1 MGLIKKN
8 NKKSETEKIKKID
21 KKVFARIKDKFRE
34 YWKILFRLI
43 FIYIVCYL
51 IWLYSSKHV
60 RQFAHDK
67 KLNGDALFL
76 VICLALFQG
85 ILFTLDGF
93 VTALLKSPFNQ
104 MCYAINKAEGISDKQ
119 KDYII
124 SKATRSNEDCKETL
138 KKFGIITMV
147 GELAKVFIN
156 REKFD
161 KNTTDYEHLI
171 VISYLVPLI
180 SAAWSIWSIHQELK
194 KIEKSI
200 KKYQNLQTSK
210 R

>member
-1 MGLIKKN
+1 M
-8 NKKSETEKIKKID
+8 
-21 KKVFARIKDKFRE
+21 
-34 YWKILFRLI
+34 
-43 FIYIVCYL
+43 
-51 IWLYSSKHV
+51 

-180 SAAWSIWSIHQELK
+180 SAA
-194 KIEKSI
+194 
-200 KKYQNLQTSK
+200 
-210 R
+210 